1 MGQMAPMLI
10 MLAVSAAF
18 AVAAALLAPKPKSRF
33 DAPDYSFP
41 TSDEGAAIPVPIGTC
56 DCTGQYIWP
65 KDAASAIKESVA
77 HEVDSGGKGGM
88 FGGSNGGETY
98 TYRLSWAVCLGWGP
112 IDRIIEVRAGQC
124 PIWRGPLDYDAA
136 DFPNGYADLTV
147 GNGLVRFY
155 WGTTTQAP
163 DPILAGIL
171 GDVPSWAGMC
181 WMLFYQYDVGTSPT
195 VPQITVRL
203 RRVPQ
208 SPLANTDKVILTDS
222 GDGSNC
228 EIYEANPV
236 HVIADLMTNTRYGAG
251 VPVATL
257 DATSWNAAAATI
269 ATEQLGISTY
279 LKDQDTLQSVVENI
293 LSHIDAGV
301 VVRSGVLYLKLQRRD
316 YDPATVTV
324 IPSAAIANFNIESS
338 LPGALPTQVLVNYTD
353 WRKNF
358 ASANFPM
365 FNIGATIDADSARR
379 ERIDLPLF
387 TVRDIA
393 AIAAQSKMQQLM
405 TPHDAVTFTLDRA
418 NGIALEWGD
427 VVKLNYTPCLADVTR
442 LWRVISLERSATSAR
457 YVEVKAIE
465 ELGANR
471 QSVDPGEIVAAGT
484 PVTIEG
490 PLVHTKALEL
500 PWDVTGGSLAVTYL
514 AAREQTMYSQFML
527 YAGLSL
533 DLDAVVEKASPFV
546 PAGALTA
553 AYKATTLAV
562 DDVGF
567 LIDPSPDVTAFAA
580 TASVSRANLFLA
592 RNLMV
597 IDDEILAFQVIEAE
611 GLYYRIRGVL
621 RGLYDTDAA
630 AHLSG
635 ASVFLLRN
643 GQPPFLARRQAGWA
657 NGVTI
662 YASAVPYTR
671 NQTGALHL
679 FATDSLAL
687 VERAKR
693 PFPVAN
699 LLADGKGSV
708 FAPTYTAGNTVRLS
722 WTART
727 RGAGMGYPN
736 QTGMWE
742 DGVAVEG
749 SFEID
754 IYNGLTLERTIAVA
768 ASATIATGFFA
779 GRHYYDYAP
788 ALDGS
793 PASFEARVYSVVNG
807 WRSSTYRTVTVTKA

>member
-1 MGQMAPMLI
+1 MGQFAPMLI
-10 MLAVSAAF
+10 MLAISAAF
-18 AVAAALLAPKPKSRF
+18 AVASVLLAPKPKNEW
-33 DAPDYSFP
+33 DAPDYNFP
-41 TSDEGAAIPVPIGTC
+41 TSNEGDAIPVPVGTT

-65 KDAASAIKESVA
+65 KDAASAVKSTEA
-77 HEVDSGGKGGM
+77 HEVDSGGKGM
-88 FGGSNGGETY
+88 FGGSSGGETY

-124 PIWRGPLDYDAA
+124 PIWRGPLDYDAE

-181 WMLFYQYDVGTSPT
+181 WMLFYQYDVGSSPT

-203 RRVPQ
+203 RREPQ
-208 SPLANTDKVILTDS
+208 SPLANTDKLILTDS

-251 VPVATL
+251 LPVATL
-257 DATSWNAAAATI
+257 DPTSWNAAAAAV

-279 LKDQDTLQSVVENI
+279 LKQQETLQSLVENI

-324 IPSAAIANFNIESS
+324 IPEKAISDFSIESS
-338 LPGALPTQVLVNYTD
+338 LPGGLPTQVLVGYSD

-379 ERIDLPLF
+379 EQIDLPLF
-387 TVRDIA
+387 TVRDVA

-405 TPHDAVTFTLDRA
+405 TPHDAVSFTLDRA

-427 VVKLNYTPCLADVTR
+427 VVKITYTPCLADVTR
-442 LWRVISLERSATSAR
+442 LWRIISLERSATSAR
-457 YVEVKAIE
+457 YVEVKAVE

-471 QSVDPGEIVAAGT
+471 ESVDPGEIVAAGES
-484 PVTIEG
+484 VTING
-490 PLVHTKALEL
+490 PLTYTKPLEL

-514 AAREQTMYSQFML
+514 AARDQTMYSKYML
-527 YAGLSL
+527 YGGLSL
-533 DLDAVVEKASPFV
+533 DLDAVVEKESPFV
-546 PAGALTA
+546 PAGALSA
-553 AYKATTLAV
+553 AYAADTLAV

-567 LIDPSPDVTAFAA
+567 LIDPSPDVTEFAA
-580 TASVSRANLFLA
+580 TASVSRSSLFLA
-592 RNLMV
+592 RNLMI
-597 IDDEILAFQVIEAE
+597 IDDEILAFQIIEAE
-611 GLYYRIRGVL
+611 GDYYRIRGVL

-630 AHLSG
+630 AHASG
-635 ASVFLLRN
+635 ASVFLLKN
-643 GQPPFLARRQAGWA
+643 GKPPFLAKRQAGWA

-662 YASAVPYTR
+662 YTSAVPYTR

-679 FATDSLAL
+679 FETNSLAL
-687 VERAKR
+687 VERARR

-699 LLADGKGSV
+699 LLADGKGDALS
-708 FAPTYTAGNTVRLS
+708 PSYTAGNTVRLS

-754 IYNGLTLERTIAVA
+754 IYNGSTLERTIAIA

-793 PASFEARVYSVVNG
+793 PASFEARVYSIVNG
-807 WRSSTYRTVTVTKA
+807 WRSSTYRTVTVTKV

>member
-18 AVAAALLAPKPKSRF
+18 AIAAVLLAPKPKSKF

-41 TSDEGAAIPVPIGTC
+41 TSDEGAAIPVPIGTV

-65 KDAASAIKESVA
+65 KDAASAVKETVA
-77 HEVDSGGKGGM
+77 HQVDSGGKG
-88 FGGSNGGETY
+88 FGGSSGGETH

-112 IDRIIEVRAGQC
+112 IDRIIEVRASQC
-124 PIWRGPLDYDAA
+124 AIWRGPLDYEAA

-155 WGTTTQAP
+155 WGTQTQAP

-171 GDVPSWAGMC
+171 GDVPSWKGMC
-181 WMLFYQYDVGTSPT
+181 WMLFHQYDVGTSPS
-195 VPQITVRL
+195 VPQITVRM
-203 RRVPQ
+203 RRIPQ
-208 SPLANTDKVILTDS
+208 SPLSNTHKLILTDAGS
-222 GDGSNC
+222 GSNC

-236 HVIADLMTNTRYGAG
+236 HVIADVMTNTHYGAG
-251 VPVATL
+251 LPAAKL
-257 DATSWNAAAATI
+257 DSASWNAAAATV
-269 ATEQLGISTY
+269 ASEQLGISTY
-279 LKDQDTLQSVVENI
+279 LKEQETLQSFVENI

-301 VVRSGVLYLKLQRRD
+301 VVRNGILHLKLQRRD
-316 YDPATVTV
+316 YNPDTVTV
-324 IPSAAIANFNIESS
+324 IPEQAVSDFNIESS
-338 LPGALPTQVLVNYTD
+338 LPGGLPTQVLVSYTD

-358 ASANFPM
+358 ASASFPM
-365 FNIGATIDADSARR
+365 FNIGATIDSDSARR
-379 ERIDLPLF
+379 EQIDLPLF

-393 AIAAQSKMQQLM
+393 AVAAQSKMQQLM

-442 LWRVISLERSATSAR
+442 LWRIISLERSATSAR
-457 YVEVKAIE
+457 YVEVKAVE

-471 QSVDPGEIVAAGT
+471 ESVDPGEVVAAGE
-484 PVTIEG
+484 PVTIDG
-490 PLVHTKALEL
+490 PLTHVKPLEL

-514 AAREQTMYSQFML
+514 AARDQTMYSKFML
-527 YAGLSL
+527 YGGLSL
-533 DLDAVVEKASPFV
+533 ELDAVVEKESPFV
-546 PAGALTA
+546 PAGALSATYA
-553 AYKATTLAV
+553 ADTLAV
-562 DDVGF
+562 DDAGF
-567 LIDPSPDVTAFAA
+567 LIDPTPDVAEFAA

-597 IDDEILAFQVIEAE
+597 IDNEILAFQIIEAE
-611 GLYYRIRGVL
+611 GNYYRIRGIL
-621 RGLYDTDAA
+621 RGLYDTDPA

-635 ASVFLLRN
+635 ASVFMLRN
-643 GQPPFLARRQAGWA
+643 GKPPCVVKRQAGWA

-662 YASAVPYTR
+662 YTEAVPYTR

-679 FATDSLAL
+679 FETNSLTL
-687 VERAKR
+687 VERARR

-699 LLADGKGSV
+699 LLANGV
-708 FAPTYTAGNTVRLS
+708 GNALSPSYIASNNVRLS

-742 DGVAVEG
+742 NGVAVEG
-749 SFEID
+749 SFVVEIWT
-754 IYNGLTLERTIAVA
+754 GTTLRRTIEVP
-768 ASATIATGFFA
+768 ATALITSGFFE
-779 GRHYYDYAP
+779 GRLYTDYNP
-788 ALDGS
+788 ILDYN
-793 PASFEARVYSVVNG
+793 PASFTARVYSVVNG
-807 WRSSTYRTVTVTKA
+807 WRSSTYRSVTVTKA